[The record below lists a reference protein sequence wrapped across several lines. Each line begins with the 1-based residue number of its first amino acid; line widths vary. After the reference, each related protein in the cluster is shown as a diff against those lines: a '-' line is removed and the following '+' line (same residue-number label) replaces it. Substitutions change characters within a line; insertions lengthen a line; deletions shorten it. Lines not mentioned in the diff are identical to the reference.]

1 VTDASTAA
9 RGTGRRGLG
18 DLRLLAR
25 QTGFEQRS
33 YWRNPASAIFTF
45 ALPLAFL
52 FIFAGSFGSKSVPH
66 LDGVTF
72 EQYYVPSILTYGLIA
87 ACFSNLAIT
96 MVFRRDQGILKRVRG
111 TPIPA
116 WGYLGASI
124 ANSTIVSFLLAAVTI
139 TAGVVL
145 FSVPVPHQVLPIIV
159 DLLVGAGAFCAL
171 GLAVTVV
178 IPNAD
183 AAPPMINI
191 VMLVLLFISG
201 TFFAVSP
208 DSGLAHVAN
217 FFPISHLVR
226 ALLAAIVPQ
235 PGVPAWQWHNLLIVA
250 VWGLGG
256 LVFAVRRFRW
266 ESTRS

>member
-1 VTDASTAA
+1 MSESAA
-9 RGTGRRGLG
+9 REASRRRAPNEFGL
-18 DLRLLAR
+18 LVT
-25 QTGFEQRS
+25 QTTYEQRI
-33 YWRNPASAIFTF
+33 YWRNPTSAVFTF

-52 FIFAGSFGSKSVPH
+52 FIFASSFGSHKVPN
-66 LDGVTF
+66 LNGVIY
-72 EQYYVPSILTYGLIA
+72 EQYYVPTILTYGLIA

-124 ANSTIVSFLLAAVTI
+124 LNSTFVSFLLAAVTI
-139 TAGVVL
+139 TVGVTL
-145 FSVPVPHQVLPIIV
+145 FHVPAPDKVLPIVV
-159 DLLVGAGAFCAL
+159 DLVVGAISFCAL

-183 AAPPMINI
+183 AAPPVLNI

-201 TFFAVSP
+201 TFFYVNPNST
-208 DSGLAHVAN
+208 LAHIAN
-217 FFPISHLVR
+217 FFPIAHLVR

-235 PGVPAWQWHNLLIVA
+235 HGVPAWQWHNLLIVA
-250 VWGLGG
+250 IWGLVG

-266 ESTRS
+266 ESART

>member
-1 VTDASTAA
+1 MTTAVA
-9 RGTGRRGLG
+9 PGHRRAPG
-18 DLRLLAR
+18 DLRQTVS
-25 QTGFEQRS
+25 QTGFEVRA
-33 YWRNPASAIFTF
+33 YWRNPAAAIFTF

-52 FIFAGSFGSKSVPH
+52 FIFAGSIGSSKVPGLH
-66 LDGVTF
+66 RVTF
-72 EQYYVPSILTYGLIA
+72 EQYYVPSILSYGLIA
-87 ACFSNLAIT
+87 ACFSNLAVT

-111 TPIPA
+111 TPIAP
-116 WGYLGASI
+116 WSYLGASI
-124 ANSTIVSFLLAAVTI
+124 LNSTMVSFLLAAVTI

-145 FSVPVPHQVLPIIV
+145 FNVPVPHQVLPIIV
-159 DLLVGAGAFCAL
+159 DLLVGALAFCAL
-171 GLAVTVV
+171 GLAVTIV

-201 TFFAVSP
+201 TFFYVKPS
-208 DSGLAHVAN
+208 SGLAHVAN
-217 FFPISHLVR
+217 FFPISHLVK

-250 VWGLGG
+250 IWGAAG
-256 LVFAVRRFRW
+256 LVVAVRRFRW